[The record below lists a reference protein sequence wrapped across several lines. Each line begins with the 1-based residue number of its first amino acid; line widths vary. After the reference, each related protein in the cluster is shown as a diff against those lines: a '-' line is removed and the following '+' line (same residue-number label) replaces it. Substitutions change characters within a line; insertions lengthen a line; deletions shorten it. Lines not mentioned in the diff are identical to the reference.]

1 MEVIMNDIQLKIE
14 AVLKQKLTNQALI
27 RMYYEIGS
35 MMADFDSKQIK
46 KTEQM
51 LKEKYG
57 VVIAFTE
64 RNFIHMIHFSQY
76 DLDLLP
82 KLENITWK
90 NHLVILKENN
100 LKLIDICLEYKP
112 TKQELVQYIK
122 NNKELKKHDTIE
134 LDDTLEELL
143 NLQKRV

>member
-1 MEVIMNDIQLKIE
+1 MNDIQLKIE

>member
-1 MEVIMNDIQLKIE
+1 MNDIQLKIE
-14 AVLKQKLTNQALI
+14 AVLKQKLTNQTLI

-112 TKQELVQYIK
+112 TKPK
-122 NNKELKKHDTIE
+122 NEENKRKPVRFPGT
-134 LDDTLEELL
+134 
-143 NLQKRV
+143 

>member
-1 MEVIMNDIQLKIE
+1 
-14 AVLKQKLTNQALI
+14 
-27 RMYYEIGS
+27 
-35 MMADFDSKQIK
+35 
-46 KTEQM
+46 M

-100 LKLIDICLEYKP
+100 LKLIVICLEYKP

>member
-1 MEVIMNDIQLKIE
+1 MNDIQLKIE

-64 RNFIHMIHFSQY
+64 RNFIHMIHFSQ
-76 DLDLLP
+76 
-82 KLENITWK
+82 
-90 NHLVILKENN
+90 
-100 LKLIDICLEYKP
+100 
-112 TKQELVQYIK
+112 
-122 NNKELKKHDTIE
+122 
-134 LDDTLEELL
+134 
-143 NLQKRV
+143 

>member
-1 MEVIMNDIQLKIE
+1 MNDIQLKIE

-57 VVIAFTE
+57 VVI
-64 RNFIHMIHFSQY
+64 HFSQY

-122 NNKELKKHDTIE
+122 NNKKLKKHDAIE

>member
-1 MEVIMNDIQLKIE
+1 MNDIQLKIE

-51 LKEKYG
+51 LKEKSG

-90 NHLVILKENN
+90 NHLVILKEND

-122 NNKELKKHDTIE
+122 NNKELKKHDAIE

>member
-1 MEVIMNDIQLKIE
+1 MNDIQLKIE

-35 MMADFDSKQIK
+35 MMVDFDSKQIK

>member
-1 MEVIMNDIQLKIE
+1 MNDIQLKIE

-76 DLDLLP
+76 DLDLLS